1 MIDYE
6 RIQIEEQSSEDE
18 TDDPR
23 TDNRRRPLRR
33 WLVVAAIVVGFI
45 TAILRFAALGDAL
58 ADIVTN
64 PALLESAMAA
74 VNDGP
79 VMIDDPNG
87 SFIRG
92 QPTGV
97 QARSM
102 SVIARA
108 MGQPATA
115 ERWLI
120 HGLAEPSSAY
130 LSQFELCL
138 LYWNSGQ
145 RAKAREACRRTTVSA
160 RYWVN
165 QGYNFENM
173 DQREEA
179 LAYYD
184 IATAVDPGFIQGW
197 YAMGR
202 TLFALHRYEEA
213 IAAYERLM
221 VLDPTPPADVYES
234 LGWSYLETNNLEMA
248 RDVLNRGLMVFPN
261 QRTYYLAM
269 ADTFRAESDFRAADS
284 WYARM
289 LQRWPFD
296 VQAWS
301 GRGDVAVASGRL
313 KDAIR
318 YYQVAVENQPQG
330 FGYWLNLASSAWD
343 GGDLTLAN
351 DAYQQALMLQPD
363 NPSVLLQVGR
373 FYVETKRTA
382 EARVVFEHV
391 LQLQPDNREAA
402 TQLAAIGDVGPSPV
416 ER

>member
-6 RIQIEEQSSEDE
+6 RIGIEEQSSTDGIDE
-18 TDDPR
+18 PR
-23 TDNRRRPLRR
+23 VESRRRSLRR
-33 WLVVAAIVVGFI
+33 RLVVAAIVVGLI
-45 TAILRFAALGDAL
+45 TAILRFAVLGDTLTDA
-58 ADIVTN
+58 ITN
-64 PALLESAMAA
+64 PALLRSAMTTVADTPVVINA
-74 VNDGP
+74 PGGP
-79 VMIDDPNG
+79 V
-87 SFIRG
+87 IRG
-92 QPTGV
+92 EPTGV

-102 SVIARA
+102 SAIARA

-138 LYWNSGQ
+138 LYWNIGQ
-145 RAKAREACRRTTVSA
+145 RPRAREACRQTTVSA

-165 QGYNFENM
+165 QGYNFENLN
-173 DQREEA
+173 QREEA

-184 IATAVDPGFIQGW
+184 IATAVDPDFVQGW
-197 YAMGR
+197 HAMGR

-213 IAAYERLM
+213 IAAYERMM

-248 RDVLNRGLMVFPN
+248 RDVLNRGLMVFPH

-269 ADTFRAESDFRAADS
+269 ADTFRAENDFRAADS
-284 WYARM
+284 WYTRM
-289 LQRWPFD
+289 LQRWPGD

-313 KDAIR
+313 KDAVQ

-330 FGYWLNLASSAWD
+330 FGYWLSLASSAWD
-343 GGDLTLAN
+343 EGDLTLAN

-373 FYVETKRTA
+373 FYAGTKRTA

-402 TQLAAIGDVGPSPV
+402 TQLAAIVNSQQPPV